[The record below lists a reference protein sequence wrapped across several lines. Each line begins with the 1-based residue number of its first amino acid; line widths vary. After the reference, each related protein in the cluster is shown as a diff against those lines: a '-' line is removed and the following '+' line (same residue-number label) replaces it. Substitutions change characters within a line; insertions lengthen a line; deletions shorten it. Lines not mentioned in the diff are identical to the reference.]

1 MIKKKGEKNEKKMVY
16 NSNSNILYFT
26 WKPKSKK
33 HKT

>member
-1 MIKKKGEKNEKKMVY
+1 MIKKKGQKNEKKMVY
-16 NSNSNILYFT
+16 NANSNILSFT